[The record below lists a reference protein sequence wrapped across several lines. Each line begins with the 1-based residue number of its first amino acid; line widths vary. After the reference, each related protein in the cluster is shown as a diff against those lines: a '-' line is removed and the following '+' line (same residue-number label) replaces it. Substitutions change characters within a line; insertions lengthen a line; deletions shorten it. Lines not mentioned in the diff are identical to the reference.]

1 MTVVAKEPSYSSH
14 AWLTPANALTA
25 LRLAATPVVLILI
38 AQRHF
43 DFLTLAL
50 WVLVCVT
57 DWADGILARRY
68 GVSKSGAFLDPLADK
83 ILVLGAMIVLVVK
96 GEFSVIPVALIAGR
110 EVAMSVYRSVVGR
123 KGVSI
128 PARRSAKF
136 KTLAQQVCVSFA
148 IAPWIGEHASWIGH
162 VLLWISVV
170 LTLYTGAQYLS
181 AARGRT
187 T

>member
-25 LRLAATPVVLILI
+25 VRLAATPVVLILI

-43 DFLTLAL
+43 DVLTLVL
-50 WVLVCVT
+50 WVIVCAT

-83 ILVLGAMIVLVVK
+83 ILVLGAMIVLVLK
-96 GEFSVIPVALIAGR
+96 KEFWVLPVALIATR
-110 EVAMSVYRSVVGR
+110 EIAMSVYRSVVGR

-128 PARRSAKF
+128 PARRSAKY
-136 KTLAQQVCVSFA
+136 KTFAQQVCVSFA
-148 IAPWIGEHASWIGH
+148 ITPWLGQHASWIGH
-162 VLLWISVV
+162 VLLWVSVA
-170 LTLYTGAQYLS
+170 LTLYTGGQYLN
-181 AARGRT
+181 AARNRT
-187 T
+187 N